1 MSCAVRLA
9 KPANEDFL
17 LSFFCCCVVTDNDR
31 CASLAKTKTHKV
43 DKTSRFFLRFK
54 WQIRTGIKSIFEANH
69 KNKTKRKKNENVHV
83 YQQRRSLSNLIDR
96 DGKTFKGV
104 RIA

>member
-43 DKTSRFFLRFK
+43 DKTSRFLLRFK

-69 KNKTKRKKNENVHV
+69 KNKTERKKM
-83 YQQRRSLSNLIDR
+83 
-96 DGKTFKGV
+96 KTFMFINNDAHY
-104 RIA
+104 RI